1 MGKSKQDETMEQLKS
16 MIVSRYGGVKQF
28 AEAAG
33 VPRTT
38 IGSLL
43 QGTPDASRFETVS
56 AVCNTLNISM
66 DSLSDGHIEMVGDS
80 RDYGTELG
88 LWLERIAIMLETKKA
103 TVDGETI
110 SEDKA
115 RDVIY
120 IIDAI
125 RKMTGAK

>member
-56 AVCNTLNISM
+56 AVCKTLNISM